1 MDFKTILLTI
11 LGAVLVNN
19 YAMTKF
25 LGVDSVMGKCTCVC
39 NSLRLGLGVT
49 VVMVLSTLITN
60 LVAVPAALELLF
72 FVLVVLAVS
81 TVVDA
86 ACKAITKKTM
96 GNGFILL
103 GLNSA
108 VLGGCLLN
116 AELALGEAL
125 ITAAASGLGLMV
137 AMLLYGSIRE
147 RVEDE
152 YAPKALRGLPLSLLT
167 AGFIC
172 LALGC
177 LTFK

>member
-1 MDFKTILLTI
+1 MDIKTILLTI
-11 LGAVLVNN
+11 LAGVLANN

-39 NSLRLGLGVT
+39 KSLWLGASVT
-49 VVMVLSTLITN
+49 VVMLLSTLITA
-60 LVAVPAALELLF
+60 VVPVPAALQLFF

-81 TVVDA
+81 AIVEKI
-86 ACKAITKKTM
+86 ACVLRKKPLD
-96 GNGFILL
+96 NGFILL
-103 GLNSA
+103 GLNAA
-108 VLGGCLLN
+108 VLGGVILN
-116 AELALGEAL
+116 SGAKLGESL
-125 ITAAASGLGLMV
+125 LAAFAAGLGLTV

-147 RVEDE
+147 RVEDD

-177 LTFK
+177 LSF

>member
-1 MDFKTILLTI
+1 MDMKTILLTI

-19 YAMTKF
+19 YAMQNF
-25 LGVDSVMGKCTCVC
+25 LGIDTVLGKCTCAC

-49 VVMVLSTLITN
+49 VVMLLSTLITN
-60 LVAVPAALELLF
+60 LVTVPAALQLFF

-86 ACKAITKKTM
+86 LCKAIVKKSL

-108 VLGGCLLN
+108 VLGGCILS
-116 AELALGEAL
+116 ADLALGEAL
-125 ITAAASGLGLMV
+125 ITALGAGLGLMV
-137 AMLLYGSIRE
+137 AMLLYGSVRD
-147 RVEDE
+147 RVEDQ
-152 YAPKALRGLPLSLLT
+152 YAPKAMRGLPLSLLT
-167 AGFIC
+167 AGMIC

-177 LTFK
+177 LAFK